1 MENEGLQKFKIIIF
15 IAGQQLVQA
24 FEYRSDVL
32 SYNPETL
39 VIFEENKES

>member
-1 MENEGLQKFKIIIF
+1 MENEGLQKFKIIF